1 MKTVP
6 NKIKVALVIPSLI
19 IGGSQRMVCELIRN
33 LDYDTFEVYLH
44 CFQSGNSDSFLNAIE
59 KTPAHLRIHGP
70 YEHFGF
76 KALCSLSHSLSKDSP
91 DVIHAHLGGIQASM
105 PWSILHSKKT
115 IVTLHS
121 TMPAALNGTAL
132 KLVKAAGKNRVQ
144 LVAVSTNNLIQA
156 QSYLGAGF
164 PNMIAINNG
173 VTLEDY
179 YQCDLRSAPRFINVA
194 TQDDNKNQAL
204 IINAFKKLQV
214 HTPDAR
220 LVLVGD
226 GPRHN
231 KLIEMAQGNDAISIV
246 GSSDRV
252 PELLSEANV
261 YVQSSNREGM
271 PLAILEALAS
281 GMPVISTNV
290 GGISDV
296 VNPHCSVLVE
306 PGRENQMLDAMIE
319 LSDRDTRLKLGE
331 AARSRAEAFSAALMA
346 SKYESLYLEAQNDA

>member
-1 MKTVP
+1 MHTVANKT
-6 NKIKVALVIPSLI
+6 KVAIVIPSLL
-19 IGGSQRMVCELIRN
+19 IGGAQRMVCELIRN
-33 LDYDTFEVYLH
+33 LDYDSFEVYLH
-44 CFQSGNSDSFLNAIE
+44 CFQSGSSDSFLNVIE
-59 KTPAHLRIHGP
+59 KTPAHLRLHGP

-76 KALCSLSHSLSKDSP
+76 MALYALSHSLTKDCP

-132 KLVKAAGKNRVQ
+132 RLVKAAGKNRVK
-144 LVAVSTNNLIQA
+144 LVAVSSENLIQA
-156 QSYLGAGF
+156 QSYLGADF

-179 YQCDLRSAPRFINVA
+179 YQCDLSSAPCFINVA

-204 IINAFKKLQV
+204 IINAFKQLQIYA
-214 HTPDAR
+214 PNAR

-226 GPRHN
+226 GPRHDHL
-231 KLIEMAQGNDAISIV
+231 KEISQGNDAISIV

-252 PELLSEANV
+252 PELLSDANV

-271 PLAILEALAS
+271 PLAILEGLAS

-290 GGISDV
+290 GGIKGV

-306 PGRENQMLDAMIE
+306 PGQVDQMLDAMIK
-319 LSDRDTRLKLGE
+319 LSDYETRLKMGE
-331 AARSRAEAFSAALMA
+331 AARIQSKKFSAALMA
-346 SKYESLYLEAQNDA
+346 SKYESLYSEALNEA